1 MNTLPRS
8 LREQQNDNETNIM
21 TTKGTESLSL
31 EIKRLIKAP
40 RDRVYAAWTD
50 PAQLKQWFGPENVQT
65 HNLIADARVG
75 GKFRWD
81 LTNSEGEKMTC
92 QGEYLELQ
100 PDKKIVFTWQWEDD
114 EDWENHVSIVTVEL
128 DDAEGG
134 TELRLTH
141 EQLPNEESRD
151 GHTRGW
157 NSALDKLEELFSK

>member
-1 MNTLPRS
+1 M
-8 LREQQNDNETNIM
+8 I
-21 TTKGTESLSL
+21 TKRMERLSL
-31 EIKRLIKAP
+31 EISRFIKAP

-65 HNLIADARVG
+65 DDLIVDVRVG
-75 GKFRWD
+75 GKFRWN

-92 QGEYLELQ
+92 RGEYRELQ

-128 DDAEGG
+128 DDADDG
-134 TELRLTH
+134 TELRLSH
-141 EQLPNEESRD
+141 ERLPNEESRD

-157 NSALDKLEELFSK
+157 NSALDKLEKFSSR

>member
-1 MNTLPRS
+1 
-8 LREQQNDNETNIM
+8 M
-21 TTKGTESLSL
+21 TTKASEKLSL
-31 EIKRLIKAP
+31 EIKRFINAP
-40 RDRVYAAWTD
+40 RDRVYGAWTD

-65 HNLIADARVG
+65 RELDADARVG

-92 QGEYLELQ
+92 RGEYRELQ
-100 PDKKIVFTWQWEDD
+100 PSKKIVFTWQWEDD

-128 DDAEGG
+128 YDRDGD

-157 NSALDKLEELFSK
+157 NSALDKLEKLFSK